1 MKLAEALILRADI
14 QKRIEQLKSRLAD
27 NAKVQEGEKPS
38 EEPNA
43 LLAEL
48 DALTGELERLIVR
61 INLTN
66 CTAKADGNS
75 LTELIA
81 KRDVLTLKA
90 GALRA
95 FAQTAAQKVE
105 IYSRSEIK
113 ILSTVDVAALQK
125 QVDELARQI
134 RQLDTTLQGAN
145 WQTDLI
151 ES

>member
-27 NAKVQEGEKPS
+27 NAKVQEGERPS

-66 CTAKADGNS
+66 CTAKTDGKS

-95 FAQTAAQKVE
+95 FAQVAAQK
-105 IYSRSEIK
+105 IDAYSRSEIK

-125 QVDELARQI
+125 QVDELAKQI

-151 ES
+151 D

>member
-14 QKRIEQLKSRLAD
+14 QKRIEQLKSRLAY

-38 EEPNA
+38 EEPKA

-48 DALTGELERLIVR
+48 DALTSELERLIVR

-66 CTAKADGNS
+66 CTAKVDGKS

-95 FAQTAAQKVE
+95 FAQVAAQK
-105 IYSRSEIK
+105 IDAYSRSEIK

-125 QVDELARQI
+125 QVDELAKQI
-134 RQLDTTLQGAN
+134 RQLDTMLQGAN

>member
-38 EEPNA
+38 EEPKV

-48 DALTGELERLIVR
+48 DALTSELERLIVR

-66 CTAKADGNS
+66 CTAKAGGKS

-95 FAQTAAQKVE
+95 FAQACAQKVDV
-105 IYSRSEIK
+105 YSRSEIK

>member
-38 EEPNA
+38 EEPKA

-48 DALTGELERLIVR
+48 DALTSELERLIVR

-66 CTAKADGNS
+66 CTAKAGGKS

-95 FAQTAAQKVE
+95 FAQVSAQKVDV
-105 IYSRSEIK
+105 YSRSEIK

-125 QVDELARQI
+125 QVDELAKQI

-145 WQTDLI
+145 WQTDLTN
-151 ES
+151 

>member
-48 DALTGELERLIVR
+48 DALTSELERLIVR

-66 CTAKADGNS
+66 CTAKADGKS

-81 KRDVLTLKA
+81 KRDILTLKA

-95 FAQTAAQKVE
+95 FAQAAAQKVDV
-105 IYSRSEIK
+105 YSRSEIK

-134 RQLDTTLQGAN
+134 RQLDTTLQSAN

>member
-27 NAKVQEGEKPS
+27 NAKVQEGENPS
-38 EEPNA
+38 EEPKA

-66 CTAKADGNS
+66 CSAKVDGKS

-90 GALRA
+90 GALRT
-95 FAQTAAQKVE
+95 FAQAAAQKVE

-125 QVDELARQI
+125 QVDELAKQI

-145 WQTDLI
+145 WQTELI

>member
-38 EEPNA
+38 EEPKA

-61 INLTN
+61 INLT
-66 CTAKADGNS
+66 KADGKS

-95 FAQTAAQKVE
+95 FAQAAAQKVE

-145 WQTDLI
+145 WQTELTN
-151 ES
+151 

>member
-14 QKRIEQLKSRLAD
+14 QKRIEQLKSRLAY
-27 NAKVQEGEKPS
+27 NAKVQEGERPG

-48 DALTGELERLIVR
+48 DALSGELEQLIVR
-61 INLTN
+61 INITN
-66 CTAKADGNS
+66 CTAKTDGKS

-81 KRDVLTLKA
+81 KRDVLMLKA

-95 FAQTAAQKVE
+95 FAQVAAQK
-105 IYSRSEIK
+105 IDAYSRSEIK

-151 ES
+151 D

>member
-38 EEPNA
+38 EEPKA

-48 DALTGELERLIVR
+48 DALTNELERLIVR

-66 CTAKADGNS
+66 CTAKTDGKS

-81 KRDVLTLKA
+81 KRDMLTLKA

-95 FAQTAAQKVE
+95 FAQVAAQK
-105 IYSRSEIK
+105 IDAYSRSEIK

>member
-14 QKRIEQLKSRLAD
+14 QKRIEQLKSRLAY
-27 NAKVQEGEKPS
+27 NAKVQEGDKPS
-38 EEPNA
+38 EEPKA

-48 DALTGELERLIVR
+48 DALAGELERLIVR

-66 CTAKADGNS
+66 CTAKTDGKS

-90 GALRA
+90 GTLRT
-95 FAQTAAQKVE
+95 FAQASAQKVDV
-105 IYSRSEIK
+105 YSRSEIK

-151 ES
+151 D

>member
-38 EEPNA
+38 EEPKV

-48 DALTGELERLIVR
+48 DALTSELERLIVR

-66 CTAKADGNS
+66 CTAKAGGKS

-95 FAQTAAQKVE
+95 FAQACAQKVDV
-105 IYSRSEIK
+105 YSRSEIK

-125 QVDELARQI
+125 QVDELAKQI

>member
-14 QKRIEQLKSRLAD
+14 QKRIEQLKSRLAY
-27 NAKVQEGEKPS
+27 NAKVQEGERPS

-48 DALTGELERLIVR
+48 DALSGELERLIVR

-66 CTAKADGNS
+66 CTAKTDGKS

-95 FAQTAAQKVE
+95 FAQTAAQKVDV
-105 IYSRSEIK
+105 YSRSEIK

-125 QVDELARQI
+125 QVDELAKQI

-151 ES
+151 D

>member
-38 EEPNA
+38 EEPKA

-48 DALTGELERLIVR
+48 DALTSELERLIVR

-66 CTAKADGNS
+66 CTAKTDGKS

-81 KRDVLTLKA
+81 KRDMLTLKA

-95 FAQTAAQKVE
+95 FAQVAAQK
-105 IYSRSEIK
+105 IDAYSRSEIK

-151 ES
+151 D

>member
-14 QKRIEQLKSRLAD
+14 QKRIEQLKSRLAY
-27 NAKVQEGEKPS
+27 NAKVQEGERPG

-48 DALTGELERLIVR
+48 DALSGELEQLIVR

-66 CTAKADGNS
+66 CTAKTDGKS

-95 FAQTAAQKVE
+95 FAQVAAQK
-105 IYSRSEIK
+105 IDAYSRSEIK

-125 QVDELARQI
+125 QVDELAKQI

>member
-38 EEPNA
+38 EEPKA

-48 DALTGELERLIVR
+48 DALTNELERLIVR

-66 CTAKADGNS
+66 CTAKTDGKS

-81 KRDVLTLKA
+81 KRDMLTLKA

-95 FAQTAAQKVE
+95 FAQVAAQK
-105 IYSRSEIK
+105 IDAYSRSEIK

-125 QVDELARQI
+125 QVDELAKQI

>member
-38 EEPNA
+38 EEPKA

-66 CTAKADGNS
+66 CTAKADGKS

-90 GALRA
+90 S
-95 FAQTAAQKVE
+95 AQKVE

>member
-38 EEPNA
+38 EEPKA

-66 CTAKADGNS
+66 CTAQVDGKS

-90 GALRA
+90 GALRT
-95 FAQTAAQKVE
+95 FAQASAQKVE

-125 QVDELARQI
+125 QVDELAKQI
-134 RQLDTTLQGAN
+134 RQLDTTLQSTN

-151 ES
+151 D

>member
-14 QKRIEQLKSRLAD
+14 QKRIEQLRSRLAD

-38 EEPNA
+38 EEPKV

-66 CTAKADGNS
+66 CTAKVDGKS

-95 FAQTAAQKVE
+95 FAQVAARKVE
-105 IYSRSEIK
+105 NYSRSEIK
-113 ILSTVDVAALQK
+113 ILSTVDVTALQK

-145 WQTDLI
+145 WQTELI

>member
-38 EEPNA
+38 EEPKA

-48 DALTGELERLIVR
+48 DALTDELERLIVR

>member
-27 NAKVQEGEKPS
+27 NAKVQEGENPS
-38 EEPNA
+38 EEPKA

-48 DALTGELERLIVR
+48 DALTSELERLIVR

-66 CTAKADGNS
+66 CTAKTDGKS

-81 KRDVLTLKA
+81 KRDILTLKA

-95 FAQTAAQKVE
+95 FAQAAAQK
-105 IYSRSEIK
+105 IDAYSRSEIK

-125 QVDELARQI
+125 QVDEIARQI

>member
-14 QKRIEQLKSRLAD
+14 QKRIEQLKSRLAY
-27 NAKVQEGEKPS
+27 NAKVQEGERPS

-48 DALTGELERLIVR
+48 DALSGELERLIVR

-66 CTAKADGNS
+66 CTAKTDGKS

-95 FAQTAAQKVE
+95 FAQVAAQK
-105 IYSRSEIK
+105 IDAYSRSEIK
-113 ILSTVDVAALQK
+113 ILSTVNVAALQK
-125 QVDELARQI
+125 QVDELAKQI

-151 ES
+151 D

>member
-14 QKRIEQLKSRLAD
+14 QKRIEQLKSRLAY
-27 NAKVQEGEKPS
+27 NAKVQEGERPS

-48 DALTGELERLIVR
+48 DALSGELERLIVR

-66 CTAKADGNS
+66 CTAKTDGKS

-95 FAQTAAQKVE
+95 FAQVAAQK
-105 IYSRSEIK
+105 IDAYSRSEIK
-113 ILSTVDVAALQK
+113 ILNTVDVAALQK
-125 QVDELARQI
+125 QVDELAKQI

>member
-14 QKRIEQLKSRLAD
+14 QKRIEQLKSRLAY
-27 NAKVQEGEKPS
+27 NAKVQEGERPS

-66 CTAKADGNS
+66 CTAKTDGKS

-95 FAQTAAQKVE
+95 FAQVAAQK
-105 IYSRSEIK
+105 IDAYSRSEIK

-125 QVDELARQI
+125 QVDELAKQI

-145 WQTDLI
+145 WQTELTN
-151 ES
+151 

>member
-14 QKRIEQLKSRLAD
+14 QKRIEQLKSRLAY
-27 NAKVQEGEKPS
+27 NAKVQEGERPS

-48 DALTGELERLIVR
+48 DGLTDELERLIVR

-66 CTAKADGNS
+66 CTAKTDGKS

-81 KRDVLTLKA
+81 KRDILTLKA

-95 FAQTAAQKVE
+95 FAQVAAQK
-105 IYSRSEIK
+105 IDAYSRSEIK

-125 QVDELARQI
+125 QVDELAKQI

-151 ES
+151 D

>member
-27 NAKVQEGEKPS
+27 NAKVQEGERPS
-38 EEPNA
+38 EEPKA

-48 DALTGELERLIVR
+48 DALTSELERLIVR

-66 CTAKADGNS
+66 CTAKAGGKS

-95 FAQTAAQKVE
+95 FAQVAAQK
-105 IYSRSEIK
+105 IDAYSRSEIK

-125 QVDELARQI
+125 QVDELAKQI

>member
-14 QKRIEQLKSRLAD
+14 QKRIEQLKSRLAY
-27 NAKVQEGEKPS
+27 NAKVQEGERPS

-48 DALTGELERLIVR
+48 DALSGELERLIVR

-66 CTAKADGNS
+66 CTAKTDGKS
-75 LTELIA
+75 ITELIA

-95 FAQTAAQKVE
+95 FAQVAAQK
-105 IYSRSEIK
+105 IDAYSRSEIK

-125 QVDELARQI
+125 QVDELAKQI

>member
-14 QKRIEQLKSRLAD
+14 QKRIEQLKSRLAY
-27 NAKVQEGEKPS
+27 NAKVQEGERPS

-48 DALTGELERLIVR
+48 DALSGELERLIVR

-66 CTAKADGNS
+66 CTAKTDGKS

-95 FAQTAAQKVE
+95 FAQVAAQK
-105 IYSRSEIK
+105 IDAYSRSEIK

-125 QVDELARQI
+125 QVDELAKQI

-151 ES
+151 D

>member
-14 QKRIEQLKSRLAD
+14 QKRIEQLKSRLAY
-27 NAKVQEGEKPS
+27 NAKVQEGEMPS

-48 DALTGELERLIVR
+48 DALSGELERLIVR

-66 CTAKADGNS
+66 CTAKTDGKS

-81 KRDVLTLKA
+81 KRDILTLKA

-95 FAQTAAQKVE
+95 FAQVAAQK
-105 IYSRSEIK
+105 IDAYSRSEIK

-125 QVDELARQI
+125 QVDEMAKQI

-151 ES
+151 D

>member
-14 QKRIEQLKSRLAD
+14 QKRIEQLKSRLAY
-27 NAKVQEGEKPS
+27 NAKVQEGERPS

-48 DALTGELERLIVR
+48 DALSGELERLIVR

-66 CTAKADGNS
+66 CTAKTDGKS

-95 FAQTAAQKVE
+95 FAQVAAQK
-105 IYSRSEIK
+105 IDAYSRSEIK

-125 QVDELARQI
+125 QGDELAKQI

-145 WQTDLI
+145 WQTDLTN
-151 ES
+151 

>member
-14 QKRIEQLKSRLAD
+14 QKRIEQLKSRLAY

-48 DALTGELERLIVR
+48 DALSGELERLIVR

-66 CTAKADGNS
+66 CTAKADGKS
-75 LTELIA
+75 LIELIA
-81 KRDVLTLKA
+81 KRDILMLKA
-90 GALRA
+90 NMLRA
-95 FAQTAAQKVE
+95 FAQAAAQKVNL
-105 IYSRSEIK
+105 YSHSEIK

>member
-27 NAKVQEGEKPS
+27 NAKGQEGEKPS
-38 EEPNA
+38 EEPKA

-66 CTAKADGNS
+66 CTAKTDGKS

-95 FAQTAAQKVE
+95 FAQVAAQK
-105 IYSRSEIK
+105 IDAYSRSEIK
-113 ILSTVDVAALQK
+113 ILNTVDVAALQK
-125 QVDELARQI
+125 QVDELAKQI

-151 ES
+151 D

>member
-14 QKRIEQLKSRLAD
+14 QKRIEQLKSRLAY
-27 NAKVQEGEKPS
+27 NAKVQEGENPS
-38 EEPNA
+38 EEPKA

-48 DALTGELERLIVR
+48 DALTNELERLIVR

-66 CTAKADGNS
+66 CTAKVDGKS

-90 GALRA
+90 GALRT
-95 FAQTAAQKVE
+95 FAQASAQKVDV
-105 IYSRSEIK
+105 YSRSEIK

-134 RQLDTTLQGAN
+134 RQLDTTLQSAN

-151 ES
+151 D

>member
-14 QKRIEQLKSRLAD
+14 QKRIEQLKSRLAY
-27 NAKVQEGEKPS
+27 NAKVQEGERPS

-66 CTAKADGNS
+66 CTAKTDGKS

-95 FAQTAAQKVE
+95 FAQVAAQK
-105 IYSRSEIK
+105 IDAYSRSEIK

-125 QVDELARQI
+125 QVDELAKQI

-145 WQTDLI
+145 WQTDLTN
-151 ES
+151 

>member
-27 NAKVQEGEKPS
+27 NAKVQEGERPS
-38 EEPNA
+38 EEPKA

-48 DALTGELERLIVR
+48 DALTNELERLIIR

-66 CTAKADGNS
+66 CTAKTDGKS
-75 LTELIA
+75 LTELIT

-90 GALRA
+90 GVLRA
-95 FAQTAAQKVE
+95 FAQAAAQKVDA
-105 IYSRSEIK
+105 YSRSEIK

-125 QVDELARQI
+125 QVDEMAKQI
-134 RQLDTTLQGAN
+134 RQLDTTLQGVN

>member
-1 MKLAEALILRADI
+1 MRLAEALILRADI
-14 QKRIEQLKSRLAD
+14 QKRIEQLKSRLAY
-27 NAKVQEGEKPS
+27 NAKVQEGERPS

-48 DALTGELERLIVR
+48 DALSGELERLIVR

-66 CTAKADGNS
+66 CTAKTDGKS

-81 KRDVLTLKA
+81 KRDALTLKA

-95 FAQTAAQKVE
+95 FAQVAAQKVDV
-105 IYSRSEIK
+105 YSRSEIK

-125 QVDELARQI
+125 QTDELAKQI

-151 ES
+151 D

>member
-14 QKRIEQLKSRLAD
+14 QKRIEQLRSRLTD
-27 NAKVQEGEKPS
+27 NAKVQEGEEPG
-38 EEPNA
+38 EEPKT

-48 DALTGELERLIVR
+48 DALSRELEQLIVR

-66 CTAKADGNS
+66 CTAKADGKS

-95 FAQTAAQKVE
+95 FAQTAAQKVD

-113 ILSTVDVAALQK
+113 ILSTVDVAVLQK

-151 ES
+151 D